1 MHKSGRVI
9 SSSCRQNAAGNWLQ
23 PETFAKLSTVP
34 REYKRKATSPQMS
47 SSRHIRT
54 TRRAIYGS
62 LLVWMAVQF
71 TLILKPFG
79 VPAFVPGSLVMA
91 GLVAFPV
98 FLLWPWLKD
107 SFLEPDRGNPE
118 EPIPE
123 DPLLEDQ
130 ERNQYLGTLVRFE
143 VLALCAMLLLILCYL

>member
-1 MHKSGRVI
+1 
-9 SSSCRQNAAGNWLQ
+9 
-23 PETFAKLSTVP
+23 
-34 REYKRKATSPQMS
+34 MS

-54 TRRAIYGS
+54 TRRAICGS

-71 TLILKPFG
+71 MQILKPFG

-91 GLVAFPV
+91 GLVALPV

-107 SFLEPDRGNPE
+107 SFLKPDRSKPE
-118 EPIPE
+118 GPMPE

-130 ERNQYLGTLVRFE
+130 ERDQHMRTLVRFE
-143 VLALCAMLLLILCYL
+143 ILALCAMLLLILSYL